1 MSRVPAVYADCPVV
15 DAIRRRRGGRLTPLD
30 LALLHSEPLAAGWN
44 ELLGAVRSHFELPAA
59 VREIAI
65 CRVAVRNGAAYEWD
79 AHAPLALS
87 HGVTAPQ
94 LDAVRGVGGPAV
106 LTDTQRIVID
116 YTDAMTSLITVDD
129 ELSDKTR
136 KMFGDRQ
143 FVELTATVAA
153 YNMVSRFLVALQIA
167 E

>member
-1 MSRVPAVYADCPVV
+1 M
-15 DAIRRRRGGRLTPLD
+15 RRRRGGRLTPLD
-30 LALLHSEPLAAGWN
+30 DALLHSQPLAAGWN
-44 ELLGAVRSHFELPAA
+44 ELLGAVRSHVNLAPA
-59 VREIAI
+59 VREVAI
-65 CRVAVRNGAAYEWD
+65 CRVAVLNGAAYEWD

-87 HGVTAPQ
+87 HGVTAAQ
-94 LDAVRGVGGPAV
+94 LDAVRGGGDPAV
-106 LTDTQRIVID
+106 LTDVQRLVID
-116 YTDAMTSLITVDD
+116 YTDAMTSKITVDD

-153 YNMVSRFLVALQIA
+153 YNMVSRFLVALQIG